1 VVPLDGALGAVPI
14 DPPLEVPVLGAV
26 LGGALGAGLGA
37 GVVVVVSAL
46 GLKGASP

>member
-1 VVPLDGALGAVPI
+1 MVPRGGALGAVPI

-26 LGGALGAGLGA
+26 LGGGLGA